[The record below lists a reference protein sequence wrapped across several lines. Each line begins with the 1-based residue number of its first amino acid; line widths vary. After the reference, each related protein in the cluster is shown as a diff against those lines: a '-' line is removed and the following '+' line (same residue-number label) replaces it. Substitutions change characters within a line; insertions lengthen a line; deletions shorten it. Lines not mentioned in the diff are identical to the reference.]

1 MTKLLSYIS
10 LFFLIGLLN
19 GCSQVLQTVD
29 LSINSE
35 DSSLQEE
42 FNVVEKTLT
51 IREAKIQKSVP
62 YPRVVLKNGRGE
74 DAQPIPEKLALKS
87 KFPKKSLPMEYKIG
101 IGDTITFSRLIENN
115 RSPLKKTYPWPKQKV
130 ANQYKL
136 GIGDTL
142 ALTLIKTASDSST
155 TTPISSDGI
164 GGSQSVIINSQQ
176 NDTTIETKGRIGSDG
191 SVLLLEV
198 GRLEANGKSLNELR
212 SEVRNILI
220 RNGVSPRFQLEIVE
234 FKSQKSYLTI
244 NSRSQVVLLDDQKK
258 TMRDILSS
266 ANVGIKP
273 GVVTRIRLQRDKKE
287 FSISLRD
294 LYGVD
299 INNIDIQPSD
309 HVFVEDSSET
319 IKVSSSIVDHEGSI
333 VFESIGKIGAAGKT
347 LSELKKNIIN
357 VMQPVPDSENAFQIQ
372 ITNFASQKALLSVQG
387 ELGIL
392 IPITDMPTKVSEVLT
407 QSGLSINGNSITQII
422 LQRGQKSYTF
432 NLGDLLSHES
442 PDVFIQPN
450 DHITANI
457 LPYKENKVFVL
468 GGVSPQIFKIDPANR
483 ESLADVLFTSGGA
496 LSSSGAKRSEV
507 YLLRGSNPVVAF
519 HLDAQS
525 PTRLIVA
532 EAMELRP
539 NDILYV
545 AEQPIISFNRTLAT
559 IVPLRILLRDVQDQN
574 IP

>member
-10 LFFLIGLLN
+10 LFFLVGLLN

-51 IREAKIQKSVP
+51 MREAKIQKSVP

-74 DAQPIPEKLALKS
+74 NAQPIPEKLALKS
-87 KFPKKSLPMEYKIG
+87 KFPKNSLPIEYKIG

-258 TMRDILSS
+258 TIE
-266 ANVGIKP
+266 I
-273 GVVTRIRLQRDKKE
+273 
-287 FSISLRD
+287 FSHR
-294 LYGVD
+294 
-299 INNIDIQPSD
+299 QM
-309 HVFVEDSSET
+309 
-319 IKVSSSIVDHEGSI
+319 
-333 VFESIGKIGAAGKT
+333 
-347 LSELKKNIIN
+347 SEL
-357 VMQPVPDSENAFQIQ
+357 
-372 ITNFASQKALLSVQG
+372 
-387 ELGIL
+387 
-392 IPITDMPTKVSEVLT
+392 
-407 QSGLSINGNSITQII
+407 
-422 LQRGQKSYTF
+422 
-432 NLGDLLSHES
+432 NLE
-442 PDVFIQPN
+442 
-450 DHITANI
+450 
-457 LPYKENKVFVL
+457 
-468 GGVSPQIFKIDPANR
+468 
-483 ESLADVLFTSGGA
+483 
-496 LSSSGAKRSEV
+496 
-507 YLLRGSNPVVAF
+507 
-519 HLDAQS
+519 
-525 PTRLIVA
+525 
-532 EAMELRP
+532 
-539 NDILYV
+539 
-545 AEQPIISFNRTLAT
+545 
-559 IVPLRILLRDVQDQN
+559 
-574 IP
+574 